1 MTFEQR
7 INQFREEYEQIF
19 LDYFNSYESGL
30 KNLSDEY
37 NAILAERES
46 RNIYEAWEFSI
57 FGIIKFKRP
66 EENLHSP
73 LLAELL
79 NPLGSHGQKDTFY
92 KLFIKRILGPNDS
105 ENFINDNP
113 NDYLLI
119 EEEKIKNKNDQ
130 GRIDITI
137 KSNDP
142 QKKFAIIIENKW
154 DSGDSCFDQIYKY
167 YRNYSHPTGKAYTDK
182 NLRVIYLTK
191 YGNDPGKVKDKRFA
205 AFLKDKKGSVYFPIS
220 YLIHIQEWLE
230 ECIKQ
235 CQSPKVTH
243 IIEQYLILLKYGIR
257 N

>member
-142 QKKFAIIIENKW
+142 QKK
-154 DSGDSCFDQIYKY
+154 
-167 YRNYSHPTGKAYTDK
+167 
-182 NLRVIYLTK
+182 LRVIYLTK